1 MAINATFVSKP
12 DQIEFRT
19 RTNGDFI
26 RIEKVHLGPEA
37 AANLSTMINTPN
49 SNLKVKIKFD
59 SE

>member
-12 DQIEFRT
+12 DQLEFRT
-19 RTNGDFI
+19 RTNGDHI
-26 RIEKVHLGPEA
+26 RITGVHLGPEA